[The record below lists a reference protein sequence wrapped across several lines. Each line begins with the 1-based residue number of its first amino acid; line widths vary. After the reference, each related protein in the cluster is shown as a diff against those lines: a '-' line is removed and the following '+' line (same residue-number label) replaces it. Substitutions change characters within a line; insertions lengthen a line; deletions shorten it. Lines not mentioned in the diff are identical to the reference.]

1 METIGLEIS
10 SVLLLTAILLLHKRG
25 RAGANRTERAHL
37 RRLEEIAESSEM
49 TKQTCLSSLNAL
61 HQSLQSLEIR
71 TSSSEKRLGRL
82 IEAPQV
88 ERKEQYEAAALL
100 LISGQNPER
109 VANLLNFPV
118 SQVELVQ
125 ELLKSVIASKKN
137 ISTPDFNGLTGSI
150 SKSQKKK
157 TASRKSKSRV
167 QPILLT
173 DIVSPEGSTDVLSV
187 DQADVSKGAAA

>member
-10 SVLLLTAILLLHKRG
+10 SVLLLTAILLLYKRS
-25 RAGANRTERAHL
+25 RAGASRTERAHL

-71 TSSSEKRLGRL
+71 TSSSEKTLSRL

-100 LISGQNPER
+100 LIAGQNPER
-109 VANLLNFPV
+109 VAHLLSFPIN
-118 SQVELVQ
+118 QVELVQ

-137 ISTPDFNGLTGSI
+137 ISTPDFNGRTGAI

-157 TASRKSKSRV
+157 TAPRKSKPRV

-173 DIVSPEGSTDVLSV
+173 DIVSPESSTDVMSV